1 MDNFH
6 ILLEMNNPLLETDAA
21 EEAGLLEQLKSQ
33 ICDNVGMYAQKY
45 DEEFAAYLPKFV
57 TAVWKLLVTTGN
69 QPKYDLVGSPRV
81 SFSTKKFISLPSFAY
96 SL

>member
-1 MDNFH
+1 MEAWMEHFYM
-6 ILLEMNNPLLETDAA
+6 LLEMNNPLLQTQDE

-57 TAVWKLLVTTGN
+57 TAVWQLLVTTGN
-69 QPKYDLVGSPRV
+69 QPKYDLVS
-81 SFSTKKFISLPSFAY
+81 A
-96 SL
+96 